1 MRYKMFKD
9 IEKCRSRRGSVL
21 KAGCENG
28 AKKRFVF
35 FCILTIYQVGDK
47 INDASIDKKYY
58 YEQTG
63 NKSNSICRACR
74 KICAENALDIAF
86 DASIFEG
93 IIPKQNTDELLKDD
107 TAKRYWIYSPYQQ

>member
-1 MRYKMFKD
+1 MRYRPFKD

-47 INDASIDKKYY
+47 INDASIDKKILAKRNNAKEKN
-58 YEQTG
+58 YEQHG
-63 NKSNSICRACR
+63 RRCG
-74 KICAENALDIAF
+74 
-86 DASIFEG
+86 IFHR
-93 IIPKQNTDELLKDD
+93 N
-107 TAKRYWIYSPYQQ
+107 